1 MYRCFV
7 FIAFALISAGCS
19 MRRGVAS
26 LDTAGTDQPNFRYIQ
41 TDVNV
46 TGSRGAL
53 LCFIGLPPHDLYRQI
68 IKDLHQK
75 ARLRPNQ
82 TLANL
87 REDSRVTSYLGLFCV
102 ETVTIAADIIEYND
116 GSAPVLKPRAHT
128 KPKPSPQPPVT
139 AKPPTQPSVA
149 PPPPAA
155 IAPRPL
161 PRPAPSTVEI
171 DSPNRVLIESPSET
185 SLKCPSTATKIG
197 KPHKGTATIQL
208 VLDRPTTCEIRQLFR
223 QTTVRLEP
231 GKHYI
236 CLPDI
241 AEKAN
246 IDCSMVGSAAT
257 K

>member
-7 FIAFALISAGCS
+7 ITAFALLSAGCS
-19 MRRGVAS
+19 MRRGVAN

-102 ETVTIAADIIEYND
+102 ETVTIAADIIEYSD
-116 GSAPVLKPRAHT
+116 GSAPALSPRART
-128 KPKPSPQPPVT
+128 KPKPSPQPPVA
-139 AKPPTQPSVA
+139 AKPSTPPTVA
-149 PPPPAA
+149 PPPPIA

-161 PRPAPSTVEI
+161 PRPAPNTSEI
-171 DSPNRVLIESPSET
+171 DSPNRILIESPSET
-185 SLKCPSTATKIG
+185 HLNCPGTATKIG
-197 KPHKGTATIQL
+197 KPYNGTASIQL
-208 VLDRPTTCEIRQLFR
+208 VLDSPTTCEVRQLFR
-223 QTTVRLEP
+223 QATVSLEP

-241 AEKAN
+241 SQKGN
-246 IDCSMVGSAAT
+246 ISCSIVGSAAT